1 MAKWDRVPC
10 AGDWRNQPDL
20 PELASTLGRTEEE
33 VLDAYRFFP
42 GYWDTFRKMSLNQAV
57 IWPDEREAKGSGDFS
72 HFVHEY
78 EEDGVTRYAV
88 AAWYA
93 KHGYWV
99 RPMTV
104 EELDKNN
111 PDRTWVGP
119 LSLLGPGCTDY
130 NEALRFAR
138 ELFGGE

>member
-1 MAKWDRVPC
+1 MAKWDREPC

-99 RPMTV
+99 RPMT
-104 EELDKNN
+104 KAHAAF
-111 PDRTWVGP
+111 GY
-119 LSLLGPGCTDY
+119 C
-130 NEALRFAR
+130 RFVSICNVWGSC
-138 ELFGGE
+138 GGNCVQGWYQMETRHRNRR